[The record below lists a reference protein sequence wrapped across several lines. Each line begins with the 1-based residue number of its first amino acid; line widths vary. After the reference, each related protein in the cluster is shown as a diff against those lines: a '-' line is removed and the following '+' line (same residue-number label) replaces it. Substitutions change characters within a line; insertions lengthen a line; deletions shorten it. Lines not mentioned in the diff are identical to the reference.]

1 MPHVPAHHAP
11 TPRCSPAEEVASSIT
26 HGLGIVL
33 SIGGL
38 ALLVAWAAVHGGPL
52 AVTTAGIFGTTLI
65 LVYTASTLYHA
76 IPIAVARPVLRAL
89 DHIAIFL
96 LIAGT
101 YTPFTLLVLPPAW
114 GWSLFALIWLLAA
127 AGSAMELWRPCH
139 GRRLAATIYT
149 AMGWIAIVAIA
160 PLKASLAVPGLVLL
174 LAGGA
179 AYTLG
184 VPFYL
189 LRRMRWHHP
198 IWHVF
203 VLAGS
208 VLHYLAVLLYVLPG
222 AG

>member
-1 MPHVPAHHAP
+1 M
-11 TPRCSPAEEVASSIT
+11 AEEMASSIT
-26 HGLGIVL
+26 HGVGIVL

-52 AVTTAGIFGTTLI
+52 AVTAAGIFGTTLV

-76 IPIAVARPVLRAL
+76 IPVIAARPVLRAL

-114 GWSLFALIWLLAA
+114 GWSLCIAIWMLAIAGSVMELKHPRHGRKLAA
-127 AGSAMELWRPCH
+127 AL
-139 GRRLAATIYT
+139 YV
-149 AMGWIAIVAIA
+149 AMGWVGLIAIV
-160 PLKASLAVPGLVLL
+160 PLQANLATPGLLLL

-189 LRRMRWHHP
+189 LKRLRWHHA

-208 VLHYLAVLLYVLPG
+208 VLHYFAVLLYVLPH
-222 AG
+222 AH

>member
-1 MPHVPAHHAP
+1 MSAHPVPL
-11 TPRCSPAEEVASSIT
+11 PRCSLAEEVASSIT

-38 ALLVAWAAVHGGPL
+38 ALLVAWAAVHGGAL

-76 IPIAVARPVLRAL
+76 IPVAAARPVLRAL
-89 DHIAIFL
+89 DHVAIFL

-101 YTPFTLLVLPPAW
+101 YTPFTLLALPPAW
-114 GWSLFALIWLLAA
+114 GWSLFALIWTLAL
-127 AGSAMELWRPCH
+127 AGSALEFWRPCH
-139 GRRLAATIYT
+139 GRGLAATIYI

-174 LAGGA
+174 LAGGV

-198 IWHVF
+198 IWHLF

-208 VLHYLAVLLYVLPG
+208 ALHYFAVLLYVMPG
-222 AG
+222 A